1 MTDLLKLLLIQC
13 NLSQHVKLETLIQ
26 ECTGGK
32 NFLTL
37 NVDNGDQPL
46 NIDLN
51 PGKYNAD
58 QLAAEVQSAINAAYG
73 DDKKVQIVQNVDD
86 TVNIQFYKLQADGS
100 SSRS

>member
-1 MTDLLKLLLIQC
+1 MQFKSTREAGNTD
-13 NLSQHVKLETLIQ
+13 SRVYW
-26 ECTGGK
+26 GK

-37 NVDNGDQPL
+37 NVDDGDQPL

-58 QLAAEVQSAINAAYG
+58 QLAAEVQRAINAAYG

-86 TVNIQFYKLQADGS
+86 TVNLSLIHI
-100 SSRS
+100 